1 MESRTVS
8 MIRVKRVYETFEVS
22 DGRRFLVDR
31 LWPRGIRKEDLHL
44 DAWLKELAPSNDLRQ
59 WFGHD
64 PARWEEF
71 CRRYNEELDGNRSAW
86 SPLAEMAETQ
96 NITLLFGA
104 HDTEHNNAT
113 ALRAYLERQL
123 T

>member
-1 MESRTVS
+1 
-8 MIRVKRVYETFEVS
+8 MIRVKRVYDSFEAS
-22 DGRRFLVDR
+22 DGSRFLVDR
-31 LWPRGIRKEDLHL
+31 LWPRGIKKEELHL
-44 DAWLKELAPSNDLRQ
+44 EAWLKELAPSNDLRQ

-71 CRRYNEELDGNRSAW
+71 CRRYHAELDGKRNVW
-86 SPLAEMAETQ
+86 SPLVAMAETQ
-96 NITLLFGA
+96 DVTLLFGA

-113 ALRAYLERQL
+113 ALREYLERQL